1 MTTLRAS
8 YSEQKGLPSSA
19 SKNSSEHSST
29 HSSPINEALSPTRR
43 SVDMETDEVDN
54 SFVLPKIDSYKNTE
68 RKLRA
73 MSDLSIT
80 QDIKDEEL
88 ISMFKEAELIEEQA
102 DILHYLSYHKLVFQF
117 LIH

>member
-1 MTTLRAS
+1 M
-8 YSEQKGLPSSA
+8 
-19 SKNSSEHSST
+19 
-29 HSSPINEALSPTRR
+29 RR
-43 SVDMETDEVDN
+43 SVDMDTDEFDS
-54 SFVLPKIDSYKNTE
+54 SFVLPKIDSLKNTE

-102 DILHYLSYHKLVFQF
+102 DILHYISSHKLVF
-117 LIH
+117 H

>member
-1 MTTLRAS
+1 LTTLRAN
-8 YSEQKGLPSSA
+8 YAEQKGLPSSA
-19 SKNSSEHSST
+19 SKNSSEQSST
-29 HSSPINEALSPTRR
+29 QSSPIHDVLSPTRR
-43 SVDMETDEVDN
+43 SFDMEAEEADT

-102 DILHYLSYHKLVFQF
+102 DILHYLSCHKLVF
-117 LIH
+117 H